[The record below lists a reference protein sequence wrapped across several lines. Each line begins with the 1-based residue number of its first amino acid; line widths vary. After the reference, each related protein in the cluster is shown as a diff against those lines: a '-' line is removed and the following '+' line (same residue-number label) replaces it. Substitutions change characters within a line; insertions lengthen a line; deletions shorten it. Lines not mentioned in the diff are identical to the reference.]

1 MRNLTIKR
9 TKSFVACLVKLKIYI
24 EDPVSSDIVIN
35 NIPCRKL
42 GELKNGEEK
51 AFEISERAAKVFVIA
66 DKLSKDYCNEYYQLP
81 EGEWDIALT
90 GRNKFNPA
98 GGNAFRFDNNDS
110 AEVKANRKKGTTIGL
125 MVLIAAVVV
134 GLVVGNLIGKGVT
147 IKTVEP
153 KDFSYDKMSITLT
166 EEFEKTD
173 MEGFTVAYGSKDVA
187 VFAIKESFSLR
198 EDVGSLTL
206 KEYANIVIE
215 KNNRDA
221 TVKEKDGLTCF
232 EFDYLNPETKEAYR
246 YFAYV
251 YKSEDAFWLVQFAVL
266 KENSDIYEEKIGE
279 WAKSVEFSK

>member
-125 MVLIAAVVV
+125 IVLIAAVVV

-187 VFAIKESFSLR
+187 VFAIKESFSLQ
-198 EDVGSLTL
+198 EDAESLTL